1 MSRAIIGNNISE
13 SMLDGLYGGL
23 EENLKEA
30 EKEVEKEAEA
40 LELNGEFDE
49 DTELRAYEE
58 EKQRKLR
65 KDK

>member
-13 SMLDGLYGGL
+13 SMIDSLHGSKL
-23 EENLKEA
+23 EEDLKEA
-30 EKEVEKEAEA
+30 EKEAEA

-49 DTELRAYEE
+49 EAELRAYEE

>member
-1 MSRAIIGNNISE
+1 MSRTIIGNNISE
-13 SMLDGLYGGL
+13 SMIDGLFGSKL
-23 EENLKEA
+23 EEDLKEA
-30 EKEVEKEAEA
+30 EKEAEA

-49 DTELRAYEE
+49 DAELRAYEE

>member
-13 SMLDGLYGGL
+13 SMVDGLYGSKD
-23 EENLKEA
+23 LKEA
-30 EKEVEKEAEA
+30 EKEVEA
-40 LELNGEFDE
+40 LEFNGEFDE

>member
-1 MSRAIIGNNISE
+1 MSRAIIGNNITE
-13 SMLDGLYGGL
+13 SMLDGLYGSKL

-30 EKEVEKEAEA
+30 EKEAET

-49 DTELRAYEE
+49 EAELRAY

>member
-1 MSRAIIGNNISE
+1 MSRAIIGNNITE
-13 SMLDGLYGGL
+13 SMLDGLHGGKL

-30 EKEVEKEAEA
+30 EKEAET
-40 LELNGEFDE
+40 LELNGEFDRE
-49 DTELRAYEE
+49 AELRAY

>member
-13 SMLDGLYGGL
+13 SMIDSLHGSKL

-30 EKEVEKEAEA
+30 EKEAET

-49 DTELRAYEE
+49 EAELRAY

>member
-13 SMLDGLYGGL
+13 SIIDGLFGSKL
-23 EENLKEA
+23 EDDLIKEA
-30 EKEVEKEAEA
+30 EKEAEA

-49 DTELRAYEE
+49 DAELRAYKE